1 MFDRVGFFRVIT
13 PCRGIRDH
21 RRPGSVEA
29 RPIYFRRRWKL
40 ATTYT
45 RVAPLPSSL
54 RPFPRAELFRPR
66 VKGDLS
72 KSAHLSRYIFKME
85 TINPVPVRVYKTH
98 GIACRVENLSLRQKP
113 KVNVPRPPKNTR
125 GASSSVA
132 GPSHH
137 FRRLSRVFE
146 ESFISGWMI
155 PLCARGRWTLDIL
168 LMQENGSNESS
179 SAFSLYG

>member
-13 PCRGIRDH
+13 PCQGTRDH
-21 RRPGSVEA
+21 RRPDSVDA

-45 RVAPLPSSL
+45 GRLSSL
-54 RPFPRAELFRPR
+54 TPFLGRSCSGRE
-66 VKGDLS
+66 GDLS
-72 KSAHLSRYIFKME
+72 KSAHLSRYIFK
-85 TINPVPVRVYKTH
+85 IAYNPLPPSPRTYKTH
-98 GIACRVENLSLRQKP
+98 GIACRDENLSLRQKP

-125 GASSSVA
+125 GASPSVA

-146 ESFISGWMI
+146 ESHISGE
-155 PLCARGRWTLDIL
+155 R
-168 LMQENGSNESS
+168 
-179 SAFSLYG
+179 SLYARKMMDARCFIDTRKHESAPLYFHCTHKKTC